1 MKKILALIGS
11 PDNAKSN
18 TATMTRDFLESVT
31 TISPDVE
38 WELISLGENRVDFC
52 HGCWACMRTGQC
64 IRRDDSLAE
73 LRQKVLEADL
83 LIFGTPVYE
92 QHISA
97 QMKAFFDRTFM
108 WIHLVGL
115 LGKPALT
122 AITTGGDG
130 LRSTQRYLSGVISM
144 MGCIVVGH
152 VRGIGQ
158 QPGCFPDRAHCKS
171 KFLPLAGKVAAILE
185 GRRRIRPRLF
195 NIICFEIMKHHARR
209 SHRAS
214 QEYGSNHTEFEHR
227 YWAEKGWL
235 KSSYGKALAQCQR
248 CPAGQAGGR

>member
-11 PDNAKSN
+11 PNNAKSN

-38 WELISLGENRVDFC
+38 WEPISLGENRVDFC

-122 AITTGGDG
+122 AITTGDEEREEGEG
-130 LRSTQRYLSGVISM
+130 SST
-144 MGCIVVGH
+144 
-152 VRGIGQ
+152 
-158 QPGCFPDRAHCKS
+158 
-171 KFLPLAGKVAAILE
+171 
-185 GRRRIRPRLF
+185 RRRQPRALIRG
-195 NIICFEIMKHHARR
+195 ARGMR
-209 SHRAS
+209 GLVAVPADSAVRRISAAS
-214 QEYGSNHTEFEHR
+214 PDAIRGAVQFYD
-227 YWAEKGWL
+227 
-235 KSSYGKALAQCQR
+235 
-248 CPAGQAGGR
+248 